1 MGDMPYTP
9 VHDLVIHP
17 RDKELVIATH
27 GRSLYKADVSKVQA
41 LNATN
46 TDSLTCFD
54 EKLSINHSSRWGSRS
69 ATWRDYYEPTVTF
82 PVYTPVA
89 GDAVLKVYS
98 DSLLVQEQPI
108 KLHKGL
114 SYYTY
119 KLEMKEDAVD
129 PLIKQILDKN
139 LIRSQA

>member
-1 MGDMPYTP
+1 MGF
-9 VHDLVIHP
+9 
-17 RDKELVIATH
+17 
-27 GRSLYKADVSKVQA
+27 A
-41 LNATN
+41 LGI
-46 TDSLTCFD
+46 L
-54 EKLSINHSSRWGSRS
+54 E
-69 ATWRDYYEPTVTF
+69 DYYEPSVTF
-82 PVYTPVA
+82 PVYTPLA

-139 LIRSQA
+139 LIRIPSLRKRRMENITCPRVSIAWKSK